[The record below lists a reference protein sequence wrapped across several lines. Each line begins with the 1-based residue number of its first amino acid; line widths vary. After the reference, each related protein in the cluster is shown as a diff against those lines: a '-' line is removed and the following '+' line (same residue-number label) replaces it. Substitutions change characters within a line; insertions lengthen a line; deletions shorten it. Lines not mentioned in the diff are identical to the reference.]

1 MFFFRK
7 NAKLIDPK
15 RLNCAVLETRDE
27 SDEDSY
33 FSAKVEGFWTTVCKR
48 FVRHWYGVAGLIVLM
63 LLVLCAIAAPLLTP
77 YGYDEINFAAA
88 PMGQPQP
95 PSEEH
100 LFGTDYLGR
109 DYLTRCL
116 FGGRV
121 SLLVGFGAVIIELI
135 IGIPLGCAAG
145 YYRGAL
151 DSVICRF
158 IDVFSCIPSTF
169 LILLVNA
176 LLSPNI
182 FNVIFVL
189 GVFGWTGYTRF
200 VRSYFLSL
208 REQEFVQAAKASG
221 LKERVIVFR
230 HILPH
235 ALTPLILSV
244 SMGIGGAILA
254 ESGLSYL
261 GLGVQEPTPSW
272 GAMISNAQEYVN
284 SAPWLSVFPGL
295 LITLTVL
302 SLCLIGEA
310 FRQAIDPRS
319 N

>member
-1 MFFFRK
+1 MYYPPRH
-7 NAKLIDPK
+7 AKLIDPK
-15 RLNCAVLETRDE
+15 RLNCAVIETRNE
-27 SDEDSY
+27 RDEDAY
-33 FSAKVEGFWTTVCKR
+33 FSEKVEGYWHTIFKR
-48 FVRHWYGVAGLIVLM
+48 FFRHWYGVVGLAVLV
-63 LLVLCAIAAPLLTP
+63 VLIFSAVAAPLLTS

-88 PMGQPQP
+88 PMGKPQP
-95 PSEEH
+95 PCADH

-109 DYLTRCL
+109 DYFTRCL
-116 FGGRV
+116 YGGRI
-121 SLLVGFGAVIIELI
+121 SLLVGFGAVLIQLI
-135 IGIPLGCAAG
+135 IGIPLGCVAG
-145 YYRGAL
+145 YYRGKL
-151 DSVICRF
+151 DSIICRF
-158 IDVFSCIPSTF
+158 IDFFSCIPSTF

-176 LLSPNI
+176 LLPASI
-182 FNVIFVL
+182 LNVMVVL
-189 GVFGWTGYTRF
+189 GVFGWTGYTRL

-208 REQEFVQAAKASG
+208 REQEFVQAAQAAG
-221 LKERVIVFR
+221 LHERDIVFR

-272 GAMISNAQEYVN
+272 GAMISNAQTYVN
-284 SAPWLSVFPGL
+284 SAPWLSIFPGV

-302 SLCLIGEA
+302 SLCFIGEA

>member
-1 MFFFRK
+1 MLFFRK
-7 NAKLIDPK
+7 KRQIPPE
-15 RLNCAVLETRDE
+15 RLNYAVLDE
-27 SDEDSY
+27 KEEDEY
-33 FSAKVEGFWTTVCKR
+33 FSSRVESYWRIILRR
-48 FVRHWYGVAGLIVLM
+48 FCRHWYGIAGAVVLI
-63 LLVLCAIAAPLLTP
+63 LLVFSAVFASRLTP

-95 PSEEH
+95 PDAAH

-116 FGGRV
+116 YGGRV
-121 SLLVGFGAVIIELI
+121 SLLVGFGAVVIELL

-145 YYRGAL
+145 YYRGKL
-151 DSVICRF
+151 DEVICRF
-158 IDVFSCIPSTF
+158 IDFFSCVPSTF

-176 LLSPNI
+176 LLPPNI
-182 FNVIFVL
+182 YNVMIVL

-200 VRSYFLSL
+200 VRSYFLTL
-208 REQEFVQAAKASG
+208 REQEFVQAAKAAG

-235 ALTPLILSV
+235 TLTPLILDV

-272 GAMISNAQEYVN
+272 GAMISNAQSYVN
-284 SAPWLSVFPGL
+284 SCPWLSIFPGL
-295 LITLTVL
+295 MITLTVL